1 MGILR
6 DFARGTSIHGLGFIV
21 EPKLPKITRVIW
33 TLLFIGAMIYATLE
47 LRKAVICKLIIL
59 SKKIEI
65 HYVMPCPFT
74 GPKIFWVAPRFLC
87 RTKNLLHIV
96 PVTNILCQ
104 TKR

>member
-6 DFARGTSIHGLGFIV
+6 DFAKGTSIHGLGFIV

-59 SKKIEI
+59 SKKEIEI
-65 HYVMPCPFT
+65 HYVRGHP
-74 GPKIFWVAPRFLC
+74 
-87 RTKNLLHIV
+87 
-96 PVTNILCQ
+96 
-104 TKR
+104 